1 MNSQGA
7 HDELA
12 SRYGKEPVTRTAA
25 EWLWALL
32 PIGGSVFCLSA
43 LVYYHLH
50 HDELAVA
57 STLQVLIAGLYRF
70 LGFAPAFL
78 FFLLLLSWSSIW
90 FVVGRIDRPMGRLL
104 RLAAMTVMLGVLM
117 NLGESGAEPAFRK
130 GELGAWL
137 AEHMVASFGYYP
149 SLVMVWAV
157 TFGALLLATDYFFS
171 EYFERLRP
179 SEAPADDGVEAAVTD
194 HLKQL
199 ATVPGPA
206 SSEVLPDPAV
216 ADAAPNHAAPPVAV
230 VADDAEV
237 VVEPDVDVPIEPAAY
252 RPRRRSY
259 FERRQSET
267 ASESGPGR
275 VDESWVPTGP
285 DAQEIENPEIGAG
298 VVPPADES
306 AGEAVAVDVGA
317 QFHAPVAVP
326 EPEPV
331 DEGMAETVAEAVVE
345 AVAAPELAPPPAPV
359 VPDSPAA
366 EPAAVEA
373 FADEAEQAAAIEPPA
388 IEPEVAAE
396 ASVDDEPIVP
406 IPRPEVVPERVRQER
421 VVAAPRE
428 PELPRDREAVRQQ
441 VLFGPNLDDALVAE
455 AVEVVTTWRRASATF
470 LQRKLRIDYELACR
484 VLAELGRRGIVELE
498 ADATHGRVLG

>member
-12 SRYGKEPVTRTAA
+12 NRYGKEPVTRTAA

-117 NLGESGAEPAFRK
+117 NLGENGSEPAFRK

-137 AEHMVASFGYYP
+137 AEHLVASFGYYP

-179 SEAPADDGVEAAVTD
+179 TEARDEGVETAVTD

-199 ATVPGPA
+199 GTVLEPA
-206 SSEVLPDPAV
+206 RSEAPPDPASAGARRELA
-216 ADAAPNHAAPPVAV
+216 ADGPAALQSAPAATV
-230 VADDAEV
+230 VSDDAEV
-237 VVEPDVDVPIEPAAY
+237 DVEPAVDVTIEPAVY

-259 FERRQSET
+259 FDRRQPE
-267 ASESGPGR
+267 AAVESDLGR

-285 DAQEIENPEIGAG
+285 DAQEIENAEI
-298 VVPPADES
+298 
-306 AGEAVAVDVGA
+306 
-317 QFHAPVAVP
+317 
-326 EPEPV
+326 
-331 DEGMAETVAEAVVE
+331 
-345 AVAAPELAPPPAPV
+345 AAAAAAA
-359 VPDSPAA
+359 PAA
-366 EPAAVEA
+366 EPAAEPVGEAAAVGAPGSEPVDEPVASAAAEPEDSLPPAPAVAAPLVVEA
-373 FADEAEQAAAIEPPA
+373 AASASFPVAAAPPA
-388 IEPEVAAE
+388 E
-396 ASVDDEPIVP
+396 EPIVP
-406 IPRPEVVPERVRQER
+406 IPRPAVLPERGRHER
-421 VVAAPRE
+421 VVSPPRE
-428 PELPRDREAVRQQ
+428 PELPRDRDGVRQQ

-470 LQRKLRIDYELACR
+470 LQRKLRIDYDLACR
-484 VLAELGRRGIVELE
+484 VLVELGRRGIVELE